1 LVEQGLGCMDVEG
14 DPSEEEDDAQAG
26 LASEQGGVSL
36 LTKGGGGELCP
47 SLGNIQ
53 GEMKL

>member
-26 LASEQGGVSL
+26 LASEQGGVNL
-36 LTKGGGGELCP
+36 LTKGGGGELWP
-47 SLGNIQ
+47 SLGNSQ